1 MVTKICT
8 PPQVATQKMF
18 FANASKMIR
27 NWFLT
32 FEPDLF
38 KIICNLPKWAQEKIW
53 T

>member
-8 PPQVATQKMF
+8 PPQVATQKMV
-18 FANASKMIR
+18 FANASKMI

-32 FEPDLF
+32 LQPDLF
-38 KIICNLPKWAQEKIW
+38 KIICNLPKWAQEKAW